1 MVSHGLWGQHQYRNY
16 LNSALTAYS
25 GSRFFLIQQNAILL
39 VTEGHSN
46 MNRGMSPREATQARE
61 AGISVMGVGIGVKVD
76 GIKKIVRDDG
86 KLVLV
91 RDYLE
96 LMDVIHEVSALVC
109 KGNAYFLH
117 IRLIYSHN
125 YDK

>member
-1 MVSHGLWGQHQYRNY
+1 
-16 LNSALTAYS
+16 
-25 GSRFFLIQQNAILL
+25 
-39 VTEGHSN
+39 

-61 AGISVMGVGIGVKVD
+61 AGISVMGVGIGVNVD

-96 LMDVIHEVSALVC
+96 LMDVIHEVSTLVC
-109 KGNAYFLH
+109 KGNGFFFIKVILYY
-117 IRLIYSHN
+117 I
-125 YDK
+125 